1 MPDGKAGPA
10 TSNVVSLVDRQ
21 VLLREQDLAAP
32 RWADKIKGT
41 VRLVYVS
48 LCTCAVRDG
57 WWYVEP
63 PSPEEIA
70 DVCGISARLV
80 RRSLRRLS
88 RLGLVLTCVGYDAK
102 DTATSY
108 LYVVFATT
116 RPYESA
122 MAPNLKVFLAT
133 RGSDVARY
141 VVCDADN
148 AGVER
153 PDKIPTS
160 PQGRVGISRP
170 GKLGPSGKPGGVV
183 LPFVAPGGAPRALPE
198 GVTPRHVGA
207 AYRIASGRD
216 DLMPEHL
223 GDWMGYL
230 SLDALT
236 DAAWAVKQRVDAGD
250 VRYPRAYFLA
260 VLQNKAHELG
270 WRKDGPG
277 RSR

>member
-21 VLLREQDLAAP
+21 VLLRKQDLAAP
-32 RWADKIKGT
+32 QWADKIKGAM
-41 VRLVYVS
+41 RQVYVC

-63 PSPEEIA
+63 SPPEEIA
-70 DVCGISARLV
+70 EVCGISARSV
-80 RRSLRRLS
+80 RHSLRRLS
-88 RLGLVLTCVGYDAK
+88 RLGLVLTCAGYDAK
-102 DTATSY
+102 DTVTSY

-141 VVCDADN
+141 VLCDANN

-153 PDKIPTS
+153 LDKIPAA
-160 PQGRVGISRP
+160 PPGHVGITRL

-183 LPFVAPGGAPRALPE
+183 LPFVAPGKASPVSPQR
-198 GVTPRHVGA
+198 VTPQHVGA
-207 AYRIASGRD
+207 AYRIAVGRD

-223 GDWMGYL
+223 GDWMRYL

-270 WRKDGPG
+270 WRSRG
-277 RSR
+277 R